1 MRDHDIDQWAQKF
14 AADLIIGADR
24 VPFDRVVRRHLDD
37 INRLRGT
44 GLTWAS
50 LAAALER
57 AGAVRSGG
65 RPYTP
70 DQLRAD
76 FSRLKRR
83 RNLTAHLPR
92 PASLSAERSHTR
104 TDERSPASDD

>member
-1 MRDHDIDQWAQKF
+1 MRDNDIDQWARKF
-14 AADLIIGADR
+14 AADLIIGTDR

-37 INRLRGT
+37 INKLRST

-57 AGAVRSGG
+57 AGALRSGG
-65 RPYTP
+65 RPYSP

-76 FSRLKRR
+76 VSRLKRR
-83 RNLTAHLPR
+83 KNLTAHLAR
-92 PASLSAERSHTR
+92 PASMTKDRIARPDGLPST
-104 TDERSPASDD
+104 PDD